1 MPSYPVADD
10 QSIREGLDYLLS
22 GPAGL
27 GQNFQGFSSSD
38 VGYVTGNFRLPY
50 GSTTPVPLYVAPISL
65 GTSQVLTPGNM
76 WQLTFASAQ
85 PTAPF
90 TLGSPIVVTGAA
102 DSFYNGSYQPIGAVI
117 CTTTAVTARTVG
129 FYPGYPSTTGGTVKF
144 SVINL
149 GEVSTD
155 CNARVNVTGGTDRV
169 FVSGQFTAKISYSGS
184 VSSNLTYTVA
194 INRYVGFENDDPVNP
209 DYRFLFDKTIAQQ
222 VYSGG
227 SYSGLTGTGTITQ
240 STVFGTVV
248 DNPPIGYYWY
258 ILELRFDRSVG
269 DVEITQCETGLRSLS
284 AQVVK
289 P

>member
-1 MPSYPVADD
+1 MPSYPVASD
-10 QSIREGLDYLLS
+10 QSIKEGLDYLLS

-50 GSTTPVPLYVAPISL
+50 GSTTPVPLYVSPLLL

-76 WQLTFASAQ
+76 WQLTFTSAQ
-85 PTAPF
+85 PTPPF
-90 TLGSPIVVTGAA
+90 TLGSPIVVSAAA
-102 DSFYNGSYQPIGAVI
+102 DPFYNGSYQPIGVVI

-129 FYPGYPSTTGGTVKF
+129 FYPGYPSTTGGNVKF

-169 FVSGQFTAKISYSGS
+169 FVSGQFTAKISYSGL

-194 INRYVGFENDDPVNP
+194 VNRYSGFPNSDPVNP

-258 ILELRFDRSVG
+258 ILELRFDRAVG

>member
-1 MPSYPVADD
+1 MPSFPVADD
-10 QSIREGLDYLLS
+10 QTIRDGVNYLLS

-50 GSTTPVPLYVAPISL
+50 GSTTPVPLYVAPIAL
-65 GTSQVLTPGNM
+65 GTSQVLSPGNM
-76 WQLTFASAQ
+76 WELTFSAPQ
-85 PTAPF
+85 ATAPF
-90 TLGSPIVVTGAA
+90 TLGSPIRVTGAT
-102 DSFYNGSYQPIGAVI
+102 DPFYDGSYQPIGAVI

-129 FYPGYPSTTGGTVKF
+129 FYPGYPSTTGGDVRFTVID
-144 SVINL
+144 V

-155 CNARVNVTGGTDRV
+155 CNARVNVTGGTDRT
-169 FVSGQFTAKISYSGS
+169 FVSGQFTAKISYSGT
-184 VSSNLTYTVA
+184 VSSDLTYTVA
-194 INRYVGFENDDPVNP
+194 INRYQGFENDDPINP

-227 SYSGLTGTGTITQ
+227 SYSGLTGSGTIDQ
-240 STVFGTVV
+240 GTVFGTVV

-258 ILELRFDRSVG
+258 ILELRFDRTGG
-269 DVEITQCETGLRSLS
+269 DLEITQCETGLRSLS